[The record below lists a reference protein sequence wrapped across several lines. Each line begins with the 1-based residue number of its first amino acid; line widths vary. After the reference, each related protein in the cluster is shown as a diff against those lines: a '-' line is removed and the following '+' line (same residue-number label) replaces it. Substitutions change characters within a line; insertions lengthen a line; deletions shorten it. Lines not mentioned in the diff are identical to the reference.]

1 MRHRLGRATIPP
13 LRRSKNHR
21 ASGRDD
27 KMLTGLTR
35 DGGVKPPLRS
45 SAVGPR
51 VISEVASR
59 RELRLRVHRR

>member
-27 KMLTGLTR
+27 KMLTGRTR

-45 SAVGPR
+45 SAVGDR
-51 VISEVASR
+51 A
-59 RELRLRVHRR
+59 LFLK